1 MKITKYPA
9 IALASLA
16 LFAACDDDDDD
27 NPSIAPASEFVFNT
41 PAFLNTTVDLALSD
55 SLELSWSQPNWGF
68 PLSANYNV
76 EISTTGNFTTSYA
89 EAQADESGKTVADY
103 YALDGTNSCFHKVAG
118 KDIDRAIVALS
129 GWESEGDV
137 PEKQDI
143 YIRVTANPNTT
154 SSTAQADFCSDLVI
168 SSQFHKLTVHP
179 YYIALKDADPE
190 MWSLIGA
197 CIGDGKWT
205 NTTEG
210 LGTSNFTM
218 SITADG
224 EYDKNTGKG
233 VLVFNGYLTVDGF
246 KIIRVRGDWTDQ
258 WGANDG
264 TYVFQ
269 DGGSGNITVPAN
281 GFYKVTLNT
290 ALTTSDALTIE
301 PIEATKKYDSIC
313 MAGSFN
319 DWTDTPMTAF
329 STVEGVENHLW
340 SSEIESDGT
349 VELKFK
355 IAGSWDTNWGGNTF
369 PYGVG
374 VNGGGNI
381 LVPEGSWIVTFN
393 DVDGSY
399 AFTSK

>member
-1 MKITKYPA
+1 
-9 IALASLA
+9 
-16 LFAACDDDDDD
+16 AC
-27 NPSIAPASEFVFNT
+27 
-41 PAFLNTTVDLALSD
+41 
-55 SLELSWSQPNWGF
+55 
-68 PLSANYNV
+68 
-76 EISTTGNFTTSYA
+76 
-89 EAQADESGKTVADY
+89 
-103 YALDGTNSCFHKVAG
+103 KVAG

-190 MWSLIGA
+190 MWYLIGA